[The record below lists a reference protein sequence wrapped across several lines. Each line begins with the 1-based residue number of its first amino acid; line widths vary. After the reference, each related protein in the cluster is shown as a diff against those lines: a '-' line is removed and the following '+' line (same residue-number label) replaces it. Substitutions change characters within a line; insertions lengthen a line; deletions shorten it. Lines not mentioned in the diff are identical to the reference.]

1 MLIRSLRTIIKARA
15 IKEQKKVMVRVMTE
29 DEDKK
34 SEAPEGQA
42 VAEKTENQESVAD
55 VVDEKAL
62 DDSLI

>member
-1 MLIRSLRTIIKARA
+1 MKKTKETFMGVEEIHTYMLS
-15 IKEQKKVMVRVMTE
+15 E